1 MTFPIYQ
8 VVGYKNSGKTTLME
22 KLIQY
27 FSNHNV
33 RVGTLKHHG
42 HGGALKTV
50 EGTDSFRHS
59 QSGSHLS
66 AVQGKNELQL
76 TTNFQMELTELIKM
90 YTFFNIELLLIEG
103 YKYADY
109 PKIALVKDE
118 DDIHLLHEL
127 TNIKAIGVR
136 DDKLIDMFDHF
147 TFSLNNVEQILPQLA
162 DIFQGKEN

>member
-42 HGGALKTV
+42 HGGTLKTV

-59 QSGSHLS
+59 QSGSHL
-66 AVQGKNELQL
+66 ATVQGKNELQL
-76 TTNFQMELTELIKM
+76 STNFQMELAELIEM

-103 YKYADY
+103 YKYVDY
-109 PKIALVKDE
+109 PKIVLVKDE
-118 DDIHLLHEL
+118 EDIHLLDEL

-136 DDKLIDMFDHF
+136 DDKLIGMFDYF
-147 TFSLNNVEQILPQLA
+147 TFSLNYVEHILPQLA

>member
-8 VVGYKNSGKTTLME
+8 VVGYKNTGKTTLME

-27 FSNHNV
+27 FSDLGVN
-33 RVGTLKHHG
+33 VGTLKHHG
-42 HGGALKTV
+42 HGGPLKTV

-59 QSGSHLS
+59 QSGSHIS
-66 AVQGKNELQL
+66 AVQGENELQL
-76 TTNFQMELTELIKM
+76 STNFQMELAELIEM

-109 PKIALVKDE
+109 PKIVLLRNE
-118 DDIHLLHEL
+118 EDIHLLDEL

-136 DDKLIDMFDHF
+136 DDKLIGMFNRY
-147 TFSLNNVEQILPQLA
+147 TFSLNKIEQVLPKLV
-162 DIFQGKEN
+162 DFFQWKEK